1 MGMTNRSFPVSVALL
16 FTPTIILLAIRM
28 ILPTVD
34 SILNSDR
41 NSMVILHGGA
51 IFIGILLILRGNKS
65 KDHEYLR
72 SSAINRLNK
81 IYNQEDAGLWS
92 RADEALAKLESG
104 RTRRG
109 KLNIPSDVSSINKE
123 SIELDIG
130 KKEPADIR
138 ISGVDLAPDVGDGVD
153 ERKTQKIPGEKVKT
167 RGLSAWIDKRAEKI
181 ATKRANRGKINAE
194 VGTTVPGVCRVCG
207 MPQIKSG
214 TNCAFCG
221 ANK

>member
-1 MGMTNRSFPVSVALL
+1 MTNRSFPVSMALL

-34 SILNSDR
+34 SILDSDR
-41 NSMVILHGGA
+41 NSMMILHGGA
-51 IFIGILLILRGNKS
+51 IFIGIVLLLRGNRS

-92 RADEALAKLESG
+92 RADEALARLE
-104 RTRRG
+104 TRKTKKR
-109 KLNIPSDVSSINKE
+109 KTSVPSKVSSINKE

-130 KKEPADIR
+130 KEEPADIR
-138 ISGVDLAPDVGDGVD
+138 VGGLDIAFNGGSGDDEKNAQQISEG
-153 ERKTQKIPGEKVKT
+153 TVKR
-167 RGLSAWIDKRAEKI
+167 RGFSAWVDKRAEKI
-181 ATKRANRGKINAE
+181 ATRRAKRGKINTE

-207 MPQIKSG
+207 IPQIDNG
-214 TNCAFCG
+214 INCAFCG
-221 ANK
+221 ASK

>member
-1 MGMTNRSFPVSVALL
+1 MTNRSFPVSMALL

-41 NSMVILHGGA
+41 NSMMILHGGA
-51 IFIGILLILRGNKS
+51 IFIGILLLLRGNRS

-92 RADEALAKLESG
+92 RADEALAKLE
-104 RTRRG
+104 TRKTKKRKTG
-109 KLNIPSDVSSINKE
+109 VPSKVSSINKE

-130 KKEPADIR
+130 KEEPADIR
-138 ISGVDLAPDVGDGVD
+138 VGGLDIAFNGGSGDDEKNAQQISEG
-153 ERKTQKIPGEKVKT
+153 TVKR
-167 RGLSAWIDKRAEKI
+167 RGFSAWVDKRAEKI
-181 ATKRANRGKINAE
+181 ATRRAKRGKINTE
-194 VGTTVPGVCRVCG
+194 VGTAVPGVCRVCG
-207 MPQIKSG
+207 IPQIDSG
-214 TNCAFCG
+214 INCAFCG
-221 ANK
+221 ASK

>member
-1 MGMTNRSFPVSVALL
+1 MTNRSFPVSMALL

-41 NSMVILHGGA
+41 NSMMILHGGA
-51 IFIGILLILRGNKS
+51 IFIGIILLLRGNRS

-92 RADEALAKLESG
+92 RADEALARLE
-104 RTRRG
+104 TRKTKKR
-109 KLNIPSDVSSINKE
+109 KTSVPSKVSSINKE

-130 KKEPADIR
+130 KEEPADIR
-138 ISGVDLAPDVGDGVD
+138 VGGLDIAFNGGSGDDEKNAQQISEG
-153 ERKTQKIPGEKVKT
+153 TVKR
-167 RGLSAWIDKRAEKI
+167 RGFSAWVDKRAEKI
-181 ATKRANRGKINAE
+181 ATRRAKRGKINTE
-194 VGTTVPGVCRVCG
+194 VGTAVPGVCRVCG
-207 MPQIKSG
+207 IPQIDSG
-214 TNCAFCG
+214 INCAFCG
-221 ANK
+221 ASK

>member
-1 MGMTNRSFPVSVALL
+1 MTNRSFPVSMALL

-41 NSMVILHGGA
+41 NSMMILHGGA
-51 IFIGILLILRGNKS
+51 IFIGILLLLRGNRS

-92 RADEALAKLESG
+92 RADEALAKLE
-104 RTRRG
+104 TRKTKKR
-109 KLNIPSDVSSINKE
+109 KTSVPSKVSSINKE

-130 KKEPADIR
+130 KEEPADIR
-138 ISGVDLAPDVGDGVD
+138 VGGLDIAFNGGSGDDEKNAQQISEG
-153 ERKTQKIPGEKVKT
+153 TVKR
-167 RGLSAWIDKRAEKI
+167 RGFSAWVDKRAEKI
-181 ATKRANRGKINAE
+181 ATRRAKRGKINTE
-194 VGTTVPGVCRVCG
+194 VGTVVPGVCRVCG
-207 MPQIKSG
+207 IPQIDSG
-214 TNCAFCG
+214 INCAFCG
-221 ANK
+221 ASK

>member
-1 MGMTNRSFPVSVALL
+1 MTNRSFPVSMALL

-41 NSMVILHGGA
+41 NSMMILHGGA
-51 IFIGILLILRGNKS
+51 IFIGIFLLLRGNRS

-92 RADEALAKLESG
+92 RADEALAKLEKRKTKKRKTG
-104 RTRRG
+104 V
-109 KLNIPSDVSSINKE
+109 PSKVSSINKE

-130 KKEPADIR
+130 KEEPADIR
-138 ISGVDLAPDVGDGVD
+138 VGGLDIAFNGGSGDDEKNAQQISEG
-153 ERKTQKIPGEKVKT
+153 TVKR
-167 RGLSAWIDKRAEKI
+167 RGFSAWVDKRAEKI
-181 ATKRANRGKINAE
+181 ATRRAKRGKINTE
-194 VGTTVPGVCRVCG
+194 VGTAVPGVCRVCG
-207 MPQIKSG
+207 IPQIDSG
-214 TNCAFCG
+214 INCAFCG
-221 ANK
+221 ASK